1 MARKFVSPGVF
12 TQELDQSYIASGVGA
27 IGAVVIGRTFK
38 GPGLK
43 PTFVTDINDFVAK
56 FGDVDPT
63 MQAPYAVKNYLKNSS
78 ACTVVRV
85 LGDRSASP
93 DPAIS
98 NAATYRSLGIVDND
112 DTLLA
117 VVNVLSGTAFTLA
130 GTGSYPTFQFTG
142 TSGDFNGVYAG
153 TLSFLA
159 TDPDYIGNV
168 LNTDPTLKGN
178 FGHWLYQNFQW
189 AGSGTGAPYTVATLS
204 SSIQTAFDCD
214 FTSAKSPWI
223 HSQNFGTS
231 SIPLFRFHALSA
243 GAASNTDIK
252 VSIANIRKSTNVAS
266 TPYGTF
272 DLIVRAFTDNDAR
285 LVQDETFTNVTLDPT
300 AANYLPR
307 VIGDQYRDWNATT
320 QKLVTYGTFK
330 NYSKF
335 IRIEMATANSAPT
348 DALPWGHA
356 GYPQMLPNTTTI
368 NVTGTTGSVLFQLS
382 STGSLRLFTTS
393 TGSGVYVVNVVSGA
407 LFNAAIS
414 NLTAT
419 ITVVDSVT
427 TLTNVKNGIVG
438 LTGLSATV
446 IAGGT
451 DIAPAPT
458 SSLTFAGTDATYYAG
473 NVLDLTGAYVPDNLD
488 SNSNLASYTF
498 FGLDFGLDGISDLL
512 KFMGKNSDTNPVG
525 TIATPAGTA
534 FSLHHLT
541 SATLSGVSYYEYDP
555 TTIYTVFPGVPSTGT
570 INGFTVAFYGGF
582 DGFDETQ
589 ADPLASQGATDISTV
604 SLKKAIDL
612 VSNPDEIDI
621 NLIAI
626 PGITS
631 QPVTSY
637 AEQMCNA
644 RADVMYVMDVS
655 GSSVAQIIQSVDS
668 RGIDDNYAACYYPYL
683 RYADTTNNVLVT
695 VAPSVAVLGAIAYND
710 RVGQVF
716 FAPAGLNRGGLSQFG
731 IVDTVDRL
739 TFQDRNDLYES
750 RINPIATFPNEGIVI
765 WGQKTLQVKAS
776 ALDRVNV
783 RRLLIYA
790 KKTIASVARYLLF
803 EPNNPA
809 TWQKFINTVNPI
821 LEKVR
826 MDQGLERF
834 KVVMDKSVNTPDL
847 IDRNIMTGKIFLQ
860 PTRTAEYIDLSF
872 IITASGVQF
881 EE

>member
-27 IGAVVIGRTFK
+27 IGAVVVGRTFK

-43 PTFVTDINDFVAK
+43 PTLVTDINDFVAK
-56 FGDVDPT
+56 FGDMDPT

-98 NAATYRSLGIVDND
+98 NAATYRSLGIVDVD

-117 VVNVLSGTAFTLA
+117 VVNVLSGTTFTLA

-142 TSGDFNGVYAG
+142 STGDFTGVYAG
-153 TLSFLA
+153 TLSFLS

-168 LNTDPTLKGN
+168 LNTDSTKAGR
-178 FGHWLYQNFQW
+178 FGHWLYQNFEW
-189 AGSGTGAPYTVATLS
+189 AQAAGVAPFTVATLS

-214 FTSAKSPWI
+214 FTSAATPWI
-223 HSQNFGTS
+223 NSQLYGATS
-231 SIPLFRFHALSA
+231 VPLFRFHALSA
-243 GAASNTDIK
+243 GAASNSDVK
-252 VSIANIRKSTNVAS
+252 VSIANIRKSTNSAV
-266 TPYGTF
+266 TQYGTF
-272 DLIVRAFTDNDAR
+272 DLIIRAFGDNDAH
-285 LVQDETFTNVTLDPT
+285 LVQDETFTNITLDPT

-307 VIGDQYRDWNATT
+307 VIGDQYRSWNAVT
-320 QKLVTYGTFK
+320 QKLVTYGTYK

-335 IRIEMATANSAPT
+335 IRVEMNVTTAAPA
-348 DALPWGHA
+348 DALPWGHG
-356 GYPQMLPNTTTI
+356 GYPQMLPNTTTLQ
-368 NVTGTTGSVLFQLS
+368 TAGTTGSAVFDFS
-382 STGSLRLFTTS
+382 ASGSLRVYTTA
-393 TGSGVYVVNVVSGA
+393 TGSNAYVVNVVSGTA
-407 LFNAAIS
+407 LSASITNY
-414 NLTAT
+414 TAT
-419 ITVVDSVT
+419 ITLDDGVSTITQVRT
-427 TLTNVKNGIVG
+427 AIA
-438 LTGLSATV
+438 GLSGLGAAV
-446 IAGGT
+446 LAGGT
-451 DIAPAPT
+451 GIAVSPT
-458 SSLTFAGTDATYYAG
+458 SSVIFAGTNATYFAG
-473 NVLDLTGAYVPDNLD
+473 NVVDLSGAYVPDNLD
-488 SNSNLASYTF
+488 SNNNLASYTF
-498 FGLDFGLDGISDLL
+498 FGLDFSLAGVGDVL
-512 KFMGKNSDTNPVG
+512 KFMGKNSDTNPQG

-534 FSLHHLT
+534 FTLHHLT
-541 SATLSGVSYYEYDP
+541 TATTGGVNYYKYDP
-555 TTIYTVFPGVPSTGT
+555 TTTYNTFPGVPSTGT
-570 INGFTVAFYGGF
+570 TNGFTVAFFGGF

-589 ADPLASQGATDISTV
+589 VDPLSPTGATAISTV

-626 PGITS
+626 PGIIS

-655 GSSVAQIIQSVDS
+655 GSSVAQVIQNVDS
-668 RGIDDNYAACYYPYL
+668 RGIDDNYSACYYPYL

-803 EPNNPA
+803 EPNNPN
-809 TWQKFINTVNPI
+809 TWQRFLNTVNPI

-834 KVVMDKSVNTPDL
+834 KVVMDSTVNTPDL

-872 IITASGVQF
+872 IITSSGVQF